1 VTLRR
6 FDAADLVSVQSLIYL
21 TVDSSYSGVYP
32 PRAVQYFKEFHS
44 LEHILERQAAGE
56 VLVVQRDGV
65 MVGTGAIVGAE
76 ISGVFVHPQFQR
88 RGIGG
93 QVMDVLENHARAAGH
108 ESVCLAVSLPSRPFY
123 ESRGYHLLGDRSID
137 VGEGERLDYWTAEK
151 SLGAGES

>member
-1 VTLRR
+1 MTPCRL
-6 FDAADLVSVQSLIYL
+6 DATDLMSVQRLIYL

-44 LEHILERQAAGE
+44 LERILERQAVGE
-56 VLVVQRDGV
+56 VLVVERDRV

-88 RGIGG
+88 LGIGG
-93 QVMDVLENHARAAGH
+93 RVMDALESHARAAGH
-108 ESVCLAVSLPSRPFY
+108 ESVRLAVSLPSRPFY
-123 ESRGYHLLGDRSID
+123 EGRGYHLLEDCSID

-151 SLGAGES
+151 SLADDAS

>member
-1 VTLRR
+1 MTPRR
-6 FDAADLVSVQSLIYL
+6 LDATDLMSVQRLIYL

-44 LEHILERQAAGE
+44 LERILERQAVGE
-56 VLVVQRDGV
+56 VLVVERDRV

-88 RGIGG
+88 LGIGG
-93 QVMDVLENHARAAGH
+93 QVMDVLEDHARAAGRK
-108 ESVCLAVSLPSRPFY
+108 SVRLAVSLPSRPFY
-123 ESRGYHLLGDRSID
+123 ESRSYHLLEECSID

-151 SLGAGES
+151 SLADDAS